1 MTRNIFLKS
10 KLFVLAVVVL
20 YASGCKKSFLDQ
32 KPYNASVV
40 ADAIK
45 NEAEMNTAINGMYA
59 SMRAT
64 DFYGRTYAVK
74 GDLMGPD
81 CFLSSANSGRYT
93 QFSTYTIV
101 NTDGY
106 ASNIWLNSYA
116 CIKNA
121 NLVINSGLAT
131 ANDNISQLYAE
142 AYTVRALV
150 YFDLIRNFAK
160 PYSDNPDGPGVP
172 IVLTFDQNT
181 KPARATVKQ
190 VYAQV
195 IGDLTKAVGLAKFNA
210 GDVMSFTS
218 TGQSRTVN
226 SSFIGKFA
234 IKALMA
240 RVYQNMGDWANAQ
253 TAALDVIN
261 NSGFTLVPST
271 GVVGY
276 WKGTDPRI
284 DKVETLFEVTNDL
297 NNSVGD
303 GDLSAIYV
311 SKPNGG
317 SYGDILA
324 TKDMYDAYTATDTR
338 KLLISQQIR
347 SGQLGTAN
355 YCLKYPPND
364 GKNFDDVKILRLSEC
379 YLIAA
384 EAYYNT
390 GDMVNANKY
399 LNLLAQKRDPAALYA
414 SVGAQVLEDILSERR
429 KEFLFEGYRFWDMYR
444 LKRGFT
450 KPQGQDAT
458 NTITQSIAVTPATLN
473 MIFPIPNDEVLVN
486 PNITQNTGY

>member
-1 MTRNIFLKS
+1 MRYTSIS
-10 KLFVLAVVVL
+10 KARVLSAGL
-20 YASGCKKSFLDQ
+20 ALLALTGCKKSFIDQ
-32 KPYNASVV
+32 KPYNAVVV

-45 NEAEMNTAINGMYA
+45 NEADMSTAINGMYA

-106 ASNIWLNSYA
+106 ASNIWLNSYS

-121 NLVINSGLAT
+121 NIIIGSGLAT
-131 ANDNISQLYAE
+131 SNDNISQLYSE
-142 AYTVRALV
+142 AYAVRALV
-150 YFDLIRNFAK
+150 YFDLVRNFAK

-172 IVLTFDQNT
+172 IVTTFDQAA
-181 KPARATVKQ
+181 KPARSSVKQ
-190 VYAQV
+190 VYAQIV
-195 IGDLTKAVGLAKFNA
+195 SDLNKAISLAKFTA

-226 SSFIGKFA
+226 SSFMSKWA
-234 IKALMA
+234 IKALLA
-240 RVYQNMGDWANAQ
+240 RVYQNMGDWPNAQ
-253 TAALDVIN
+253 ATALDVIN
-261 NSGFTLVPST
+261 NSGFTVVPSS
-271 GVVGY
+271 GVVSY
-276 WKGTDPRI
+276 WKGTDPRT
-284 DKVETLFEVTNDL
+284 DRVETMFEVTSDQ

-303 GDLSAIYV
+303 GTLSAIYV

-324 TKDMYDAYTATDTR
+324 TQAMYTSYTATDVR
-338 KLLISQQIR
+338 KALISPQIR
-347 SGQLGTAN
+347 SGQLGNAN

-364 GKNFDDVKILRLSEC
+364 GKNYDDVKILRLSEC

-384 EAYYNT
+384 EAYYNQ
-390 GDMVNANKY
+390 GDIVNANKY
-399 LNLLAQKRDPAALYA
+399 LNLLAQKRDPNVIYA
-414 SVGAQVLEDILSERR
+414 SVGAQVLEDILTERA

-444 LKRGFT
+444 LKRSFT

-473 MIFPIPNDEVLVN
+473 MIFPIPQDEILVN
-486 PNITQNTGY
+486 PNITQNAGY